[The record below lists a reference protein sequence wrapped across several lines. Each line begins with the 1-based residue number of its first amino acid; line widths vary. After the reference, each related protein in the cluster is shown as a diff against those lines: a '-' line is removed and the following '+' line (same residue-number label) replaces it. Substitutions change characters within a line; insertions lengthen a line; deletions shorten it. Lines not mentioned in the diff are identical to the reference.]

1 MKEILEFS
9 GASNKINLPQQASSS
24 SYHILPNSDGPAV
37 CQNRSNH
44 FGRA

>member
-1 MKEILEFS
+1 MKEISKIS